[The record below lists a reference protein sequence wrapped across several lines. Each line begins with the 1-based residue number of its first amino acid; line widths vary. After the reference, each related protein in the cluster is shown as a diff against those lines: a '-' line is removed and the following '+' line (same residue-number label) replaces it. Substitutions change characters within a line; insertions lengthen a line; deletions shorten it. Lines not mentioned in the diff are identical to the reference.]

1 MRLKSLYWENHKL
14 ILLDQRKLPDDISY
28 ITCEDYKT
36 VADAIRTLAV
46 RGAPAIGV
54 AAAYAM
60 VLAVDGFIKNG
71 FTGEAL
77 SEKFMESADFLKST
91 RPTAVNLFWAI
102 D

>member
-60 VLAVDGFIKNG
+60 VLAVDGFIKNI
-71 FTGEAL
+71 GEQYL
-77 SEKFMESADFLKST
+77 EKVGHEAEFYVVEIGDGARVLHG
-91 RPTAVNLFWAI
+91 
-102 D
+102 